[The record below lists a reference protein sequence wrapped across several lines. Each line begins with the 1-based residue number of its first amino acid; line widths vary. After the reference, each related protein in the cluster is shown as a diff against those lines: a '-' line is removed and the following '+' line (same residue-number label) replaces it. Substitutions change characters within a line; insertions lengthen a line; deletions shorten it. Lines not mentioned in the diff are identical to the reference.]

1 MKALFFSCHMCGSYD
16 SEILTPAFLADGSFC
31 NFQKIVM
38 CKKCGLVYKNPVI
51 PELNKLVYS
60 KDSWG
65 DGTTFKRRISDL
77 VSYLSDFL
85 KSNLPRTIIEI
96 GPGPG
101 WLSMAL
107 KEILPNSK
115 YLLFEASEDVAQ
127 VTAQN
132 MPDSTVIPSSIEEV
146 RINNDFVDLAIVCGV
161 DYLFSDF
168 RSSINKIYSSITKD
182 GYIYIER
189 NVFVETEAY
198 AFFPIR
204 TYRDLF
210 GQNVLMTTWFS
221 VDQYKQFLKMFFDI
235 VSERSFLLD
244 EADGFKSVIH
254 GFLCKKKT
262 IINEYYDG
270 NTLWYEKNMASLGR
284 LRNESSTLS
293 SAAPEPQ
300 QIVTKLRNAL
310 QFWRLN
316 K

>member
-1 MKALFFSCHMCGSYD
+1 MKALFFSCHMCGSYN

-31 NFQKIVM
+31 NFQKIVI

-60 KDSWG
+60 RDSWG
-65 DGTTFKRRISDL
+65 DGTTFKKRISKL

-85 KSNLPRTIIEI
+85 KINAPRTIIEI

-127 VTAQN
+127 VTIQN

-146 RINNDFVDLAIVCGV
+146 HINNNFVDLAIVCGV

-168 RSSINKIYSSITKD
+168 RSTIIKIHSSIANN
-182 GYIYIER
+182 GYLYIER

-198 AFFPIR
+198 VGFPIK
-204 TYRDLF
+204 TFKDLF
-210 GQNVLMTTWFS
+210 GANVLMTTWFAL
-221 VDQYKQFLKMFFDI
+221 DQYRQLLTLFFDV
-235 VSERSFLLD
+235 VSERSFLHD
-244 EADGFKSVIH
+244 ETDGFKCIIN
-254 GFLCKKKT
+254 GFLCKKK
-262 IINEYYDG
+262 NVSSEYYNG
-270 NTLWYEKNMASLGR
+270 STSWYETNMTSLGR
-284 LRNESSTLS
+284 LKKDTITTGSAKPQPKKISDKLLS
-293 SAAPEPQ
+293 
-300 QIVTKLRNAL
+300 VL
-310 QFWRLN
+310 QLWRLN